1 MARPLKIPSLP
12 RGTHPEARA
21 WYRSLAESG
30 QARFYEP
37 SDWARNRI
45 VALMLS
51 DALKAP
57 ERDWEVMAVLVG
69 LMADATPDSLA
80 SRFAAG
86 AEVERTPG
94 RGHLTPIR

>member
-1 MARPLKIPSLP
+1 MNSSPLKIPSLP
-12 RGTHPEARA
+12 RGMHPEARA
-21 WYRSLAESG
+21 WYRSLAQSS

-37 SDWARNRI
+37 SDWARNLI

-57 ERDWEVMAVLVG
+57 ERDWEVMGVLLG
-69 LMADATPDSLA
+69 LMADAEPESLA
-80 SRFAAG
+80 SLFAAG

-94 RGHLTPIR
+94 LTPIR